1 MSHNYESDLI
11 QVNLFLQ
18 SVYQKVLNQKI
29 KESKKTNTEDEM
41 QSSKAEMAEWLS
53 DNYKENS
60 ADIESLICIMA
71 LEYYN
76 YAYDDEED
84 EIVQLMNDCSSKD
97 EFLDEVW
104 NNLDILYNLIEHEV
118 YVYRPEGY
126 SYRFANEILKT
137 SEGREMYYKFHPNYR
152 KEIEYNEFWQKH
164 HDSKDFEIINFPVHN
179 FFEFYLVMM
188 HVVETFEDRDEASLV
203 VSDIWENIAK
213 KDSNVAESILN
224 EVIKY
229 YYLHATK
236 KLKKRPSFIEQ
247 KISRLLEDK
256 TRSDIIKDIKENDE
270 MRFEMIQT
278 FVNDYRIGLCPSN
291 LDTNVKVFYKKMDN
305 LSPKGE

>member
-11 QVNLFLQ
+11 QTNIFLQ

-29 KESKKTNTEDEM
+29 KESKKTNREDEI
-41 QSSKAEMAEWLS
+41 QNTKIEMAEWLS
-53 DNYKENS
+53 DNYKENYPE
-60 ADIESLICIMA
+60 AESLICIMA

-84 EIVQLMNDCSSKD
+84 EIVQLMNDCNSKD

-104 NNLDILYNLIEHEV
+104 NNLDILYTLTEHEV

-126 SYRFANEILKT
+126 SYCFANEILKT
-137 SEGREMYYKFHPNYR
+137 SEGREMYHKFHPNYR

-164 HDSKDFEIINFPVHN
+164 HNSKDFEIINFPVHN

-188 HVVETFEDRDEASLV
+188 YVIEIFEDRDEASLV

-213 KDSNVAESILN
+213 KDSLVAESILS

-229 YYLHATK
+229 YYLHVTK
-236 KLKKRPSFIEQ
+236 KLKKGPNLMEQ
-247 KISRLLEDK
+247 KIRSLLESE
-256 TRSDIIKDIKENDE
+256 TRTDIIKEIKENDE
-270 MRFEMIQT
+270 IRFEMIQN
-278 FVNDYRIGLCPSN
+278 FVDDYRIGLCPSN
-291 LDTNVKVFYKKMDN
+291 SDTNVKVFYKKMDD
-305 LSPKGE
+305 LSSKGE